1 MLLGQRNAQV
11 ISLIKCPICVKPQKT
26 GLEFLTLG
34 ICSRGCQV
42 KKSVKYSHIFSQ
54 KIKKYGKLRKKL
66 IKTGKIE
73 KPEN

>member
-1 MLLGQRNAQV
+1 M
-11 ISLIKCPICVKPQKT
+11 
-26 GLEFLTLG
+26 
-34 ICSRGCQV
+34 GCQV